1 MPADI
6 ETMAWTGQ
14 KPWHGLGHE
23 VGKDITPE
31 QMVVAA
37 ELDWNVSKTP
47 FQNPVTKES
56 SENYFVLVRDSD
68 GKELS
73 PCGHQYV
80 PVQNRQALG
89 FFKKFTESGDM
100 TLETAGSLDGG
111 RRIFVLAKTSESFS
125 IKGKDKVD
133 SYLLCYHPHI
143 WGQSLKILWTPI
155 RVVCS
160 NTLTMAL
167 DEKGTSEFRM
177 PHVREFDAGVQF
189 QAEKALGLAHNRM
202 ATFKE
207 QAETLASKEF
217 TDKELWKYWIMLFQ
231 PSLKNESN
239 PTPEMFGRTLT
250 LLNEQLLHT
259 QPGNTVAKNT
269 WWQALNAVT
278 FYLDHYSGRDR
289 DATMTSVWLGQKA
302 ALKRRALE
310 SAVKFAT
317 Q

>member
-1 MPADI
+1 MSANV
-6 ETMAWTGQ
+6 ETMAYAGQ
-14 KPWHGLGHE
+14 VPWHGLGHK
-23 VGKDITPE
+23 VGKDVTPE
-31 QMVVAA
+31 QMELVAG
-37 ELDWNVSKTP
+37 LDWKVNKVP
-47 FQNPVTKES
+47 FHNPMTKS
-56 SENYFVLVRDSD
+56 DSEDFFVLIRDKD

-73 PCGHQYV
+73 PCGHSYI

-89 FFKKFTESGDM
+89 FFKKFTDSGDM

-143 WGQSLKILWTPI
+143 WGQSLKIMWTPI

-160 NTLTMAL
+160 NTLMMAL
-167 DEKGTSEFRM
+167 DGKSSEFRM
-177 PHVREFDAGVQF
+177 PHIREFDGDVQF
-189 QAEKALGLAHNRM
+189 KAEQALGLAHDKM
-202 ATFKE
+202 ETFKE
-207 QAETLASKEF
+207 QANLLASKEF
-217 TDKELWKYWIMLFQ
+217 TDKDLWKYWILLFQ
-231 PSLKNESN
+231 PSLKNEPN
-239 PTPEMFGRTLT
+239 PTPEMFSRTLET
-250 LLNEQLLHT
+250 LSSLIHT
-259 QPGNTVAKNT
+259 QPGSTVAKNT

-278 FYLDHYSGRDR
+278 YYLDHESGRSR

>member
-1 MPADI
+1 MVANV
-6 ETMAWTGQ
+6 ETMAYAGQ
-14 KPWHGLGHE
+14 VPWHGLGHK
-23 VGKDITPE
+23 VGEDTTPE
-31 QMVVAA
+31 QMELVAG
-37 ELDWNVSKTP
+37 LNWKVDKVP
-47 FQNPVTKES
+47 FQNPVTGEKS
-56 SENYFVLVRDSD
+56 DSYFVLVRDSD

-155 RVVCS
+155 RVVCQ

-167 DEKGTSEFRM
+167 DSSKSEFRM
-177 PHVREFDAGVQF
+177 PHIQEFDASVQF
-189 QAEKALGLAHNRM
+189 RAEHALGLAHNRM
-202 ATFKE
+202 ETFKE
-207 QAETLASKEF
+207 QAELLSSKEY
-217 TDKELWKYWIMLFQ
+217 TDKNLWKYWIMLFQ

-239 PTPEMFGRTLT
+239 PTPEMFSRTLET
-250 LLNEQLLHT
+250 LSNVILT
-259 QPGNTVAKNT
+259 QPGSTIARNT

-278 FYLDHYSGRDR
+278 YYLDHQSGRDR

-310 SAVKFAT
+310 SAVQFA
-317 Q
+317 QQ

>member
-31 QMVVAA
+31 QMIVAA

-100 TLETAGSLDGG
+100 TLETAGSLD
-111 RRIFVLAKTSESFS
+111 
-125 IKGKDKVD
+125 
-133 SYLLCYHPHI
+133 
-143 WGQSLKILWTPI
+143 
-155 RVVCS
+155 
-160 NTLTMAL
+160 
-167 DEKGTSEFRM
+167 
-177 PHVREFDAGVQF
+177 
-189 QAEKALGLAHNRM
+189 
-202 ATFKE
+202 
-207 QAETLASKEF
+207 
-217 TDKELWKYWIMLFQ
+217 
-231 PSLKNESN
+231 
-239 PTPEMFGRTLT
+239 
-250 LLNEQLLHT
+250 
-259 QPGNTVAKNT
+259 
-269 WWQALNAVT
+269 
-278 FYLDHYSGRDR
+278 
-289 DATMTSVWLGQKA
+289 
-302 ALKRRALE
+302 
-310 SAVKFAT
+310 
-317 Q
+317 